1 MNLKTEPITKNCRF
15 WSDVNR
21 LAKEAFPP
29 KEYLSPEDTLELS
42 KIVNLDFLALVDGEK
57 FAGYMVVQTYK
68 NLAYLFFLAIDEK
81 CRSEGYGSEA
91 IRFFK
96 EKYPAKNHAVDIEM
110 IEENAPNLEQRKS
123 RRNFYLRNGF
133 KATGLFLNYLGENY
147 EVLSLEDDFDKA
159 GFKEMMESLETPE
172 LDDFKSEFFEK

>member
-1 MNLKTEPITKNCRF
+1 MSLKTETITKTSRF
-15 WSDVNR
+15 WNDVNR

-29 KEYLSPEDTLELS
+29 KEYLSPADTLELA

-68 NLAYLFFLAIDEK
+68 NLAYLFFLAVDGK
-81 CRSEGYGSEA
+81 CRSKGYGSEA
-91 IRFFK
+91 IRLFK

-110 IEENAPNLEQRKS
+110 MEENAPNVAQRKS

-133 KATGLFLNYLGENY
+133 KVTGLFLNYLGENY

-159 GFKEMMESLETPE
+159 GFKEMMETLESAD
-172 LDDFKSEFFEK
+172 LDGFKSEFFEK

>member
-1 MNLKTEPITKNCRF
+1 MSLKTETITKTSRF
-15 WSDVNR
+15 WNDVNR

-29 KEYLSPEDTLELS
+29 KEYLSPADTLELA

-68 NLAYLFFLAIDEK
+68 NLAYLFFLAVDGK
-81 CRSEGYGSEA
+81 CRSKGYGSEA
-91 IRFFK
+91 IRLFK

-110 IEENAPNLEQRKS
+110 MEENAPNVAQRKS

-133 KATGLFLNYLGENY
+133 KVTGLFLNYLGENY

-159 GFKEMMESLETPE
+159 GFKEMMGTIE
-172 LDDFKSEFFEK
+172 LDGFKSEFFEK